1 MITYFENF
9 NVKLYVLY
17 ILKTRE
23 ISCQSEVVY
32 YLIYKLIFLCIIFD
46 NKNSKFKELSN
57 DIAIDISS
65 FWNFA
70 NTEDLRRKR
79 NPMMDSPKFTSNKK
93 ILSWV
98 VILIYNQVCC

>member
-32 YLIYKLIFLCIIFD
+32 YLIYKLIFFMYNFRQQKFD
-46 NKNSKFKELSN
+46 
-57 DIAIDISS
+57 I
-65 FWNFA
+65 
-70 NTEDLRRKR
+70 
-79 NPMMDSPKFTSNKK
+79 
-93 ILSWV
+93 
-98 VILIYNQVCC
+98 